1 MYFICQNWWIYFL
14 RKRDWF
20 LLLLIEASDFPF
32 NVYIMRRGGNWEII
46 VLFLGFWVKEK
57 RKKEGRNKNGF
68 SISVLHLRDVAVSD
82 KIYDVFHTLSF
93 RSFSGGQLCSYNSL
107 SAPFLEV
114 NFVDIINK
122 FILFGRLLFGSLFCL
137 TISN

>member
-1 MYFICQNWWIYFL
+1 MYFICQNWWIFFL

-82 KIYDVFHTLSF
+82 KIYDVFHT
-93 RSFSGGQLCSYNSL
+93 YSL

-114 NFVDIINK
+114 NFVHIINK